1 MRAFGRK
8 SDLALLDTDINGVVA
23 QACDLFGRQLVVHG
37 ITLETS
43 LAPALPPVLAIPNRL
58 EQVIVNLILNARDAV
73 EERVKSAPEPPAVI
87 GVSTV
92 MDGNTVLLSVWDTGT
107 GIPAHLLNKIFEPFF
122 TTKPV
127 GKGPASAFP
136 SFTGWSRISAA
147 PSPPGTAT
155 KAGRSSNPAPH
166 HPARGSRPERARRRE
181 QGRRRFRPA
190 TGTDFLKQGYCMDT
204 SVRVLL
210 VDDEPGIRHVLG
222 ALIRDFR
229 L

>member
-1 MRAFGRK
+1 MEISGQVDRASDIINHMRAFGRK

-87 GVSTV
+87 GVSTA

-107 GIPAHLLNKIFEPFF
+107 GISRPPAEIKFSSRSSP
-122 TTKPV
+122 PSPSAR
-127 GKGPASAFP
+127 GPASAFP

-155 KAGRSSNPAPH
+155 KAGRSSKSGSPSPGA
-166 HPARGSRPERARRRE
+166 GSRPERARRRE
-181 QGRRRFRPA
+181 PGPEAFPARNRNRFLEARILH
-190 TGTDFLKQGYCMDT
+190 G
-204 SVRVLL
+204 
-210 VDDEPGIRHVLG
+210 H
-222 ALIRDFR
+222 FR
-229 L
+229 SRFAR

>member
-1 MRAFGRK
+1 M
-8 SDLALLDTDINGVVA
+8 
-23 QACDLFGRQLVVHG
+23 VHG

-87 GVSTV
+87 GVSTA

-127 GKGPASAFP
+127 GKG
-136 SFTGWSRISAA
+136 TGLGLSIIYGLVKDFGGSISA
-147 PSPPGTAT
+147 GTAT
-155 KAGRSSNPAPH
+155 KAGRSSKS
-166 HPARGSRPERARRRE
+166 GSPSPGAGISPRTRRRRE

-204 SVRVLL
+204 SGSRFA
-210 VDDEPGIRHVLG
+210 R
-222 ALIRDFR
+222 
-229 L
+229 